1 MDPQEADDSDSLV
14 QTESQVQ
21 DAPTNFAQVSNS
33 NSLNTGVESQL
44 DVAALEGMSAE
55 QLQAMQENL
64 DQMSLNDASV
74 GEAADIVTTE
84 ANDENLSISDLK
96 VKAME
101 MAKDTG
107 KKGLKDV

>member
-1 MDPQEADDSDSLV
+1 
-14 QTESQVQ
+14 
-21 DAPTNFAQVSNS
+21 
-33 NSLNTGVESQL
+33 
-44 DVAALEGMSAE
+44 
-55 QLQAMQENL
+55 MQENL